1 MRGLLVQC
9 FKPHFRAKYEGTWEN
24 GLQDGYGTETYAD
37 GGIYQGQWTG
47 GMRHGY
53 GIRQSVPYGLAA
65 VVNNE
70 LRATSMMS
78 ITTDKSVSNAGG
90 RTLLHII
97 FSKFVSSIYQGVAN
111 SDTSLSPIPG
121 RYLYYRSMFEILQK

>member
-1 MRGLLVQC
+1 MRQGKRSGLGIETKGRWTYKGEWSC
-9 FKPHFRAKYEGTWEN
+9 GFKGRYGVRSSTTSRAKYEGTWEN

-37 GGIYQGQWTG
+37 GGIYQGQWMG

-53 GIRQSVPYGLAA
+53 GVRQSVPYGLAA

-70 LRATSMMS
+70 LRASSMTS

-90 RTLLHII
+90 NFT
-97 FSKFVSSIYQGVAN
+97 
-111 SDTSLSPIPG
+111 
-121 RYLYYRSMFEILQK
+121 ILK